1 MGRTAEKIK
10 GMANKAAGK
19 VKQGVG
25 EAIGSKKMQAK
36 GKAQEIK
43 GVGQQAMGKS
53 KSAVTATAKK
63 GASTINK
70 KR

>member
-1 MGRTAEKIK
+1 MGSTAEKIK
-10 GMANKAAGK
+10 AIANKAAGK

-25 EAIGSKKMQAK
+25 EAIGSKKMRDK

-53 KSAVTATAKK
+53 KSAVTDTANK
-63 GASTINK
+63 GANTINK